1 MKTELA
7 KIATRK
13 PTSSDQ
19 KPTSRI
25 SAEVELALG
34 PPKNEQETRRRLG
47 DLLHDFRSKLQDD
60 RVNMDTPSWVLAF
73 GMDHGVK
80 PIVDPGL

>member
-7 KIATRK
+7 KIATEK
-13 PTSSDQ
+13 PTSRDQ

-25 SAEVELALG
+25 SAQVELVLK
-34 PPKNEQETRRRLG
+34 PSKNEEETRRRLRE
-47 DLLHDFRSKLQDD
+47 LLHDFRSKLQDD
-60 RVNMDTPSWVLAF
+60 RVNMDTPSWVSAF

-80 PIVDPGL
+80 PIAGPGP